1 MLKWNAKIKN
11 HRVKFLAL
19 WFLHTFKRRYFAVN
33 FDPVLACNLRC
44 KMCYFTDPEYV
55 KTLKGQFS
63 LSDLDIWA
71 RQSLP
76 QALKLQVGC
85 GAEPTVY
92 KHLSRVFELGKQ
104 YKVPHISMTT
114 NANLLQYDSLKNWIE
129 NGLNEIT
136 VSLHGVYQD
145 TYEELMGKGDYNKFH
160 TALQLI
166 TDLKKEY
173 PNLLLRINYTF
184 NEDNFTEL
192 KDFFNVYG
200 KYAIDI
206 LQIRPISKI
215 GNTAYNNFSL
225 EKIIPLYDAFI
236 KDFKQQAEKHQ
247 VTLLAPRQK
256 EDLIQ
261 RKNDSSLIFN
271 YTYFYVSPTHFWKK
285 DFDWKHQSFRDYTRQ
300 IGWGKQLLSNVFKSK
315 KQLRHLLR
323 DQNLNYDVNI

>member
-1 MLKWNAKIKN
+1 LLKWNAKIKN